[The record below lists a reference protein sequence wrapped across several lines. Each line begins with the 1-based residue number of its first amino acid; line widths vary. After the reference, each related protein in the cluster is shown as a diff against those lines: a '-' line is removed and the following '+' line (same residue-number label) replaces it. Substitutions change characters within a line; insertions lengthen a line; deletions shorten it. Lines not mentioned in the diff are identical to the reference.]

1 MNFFIFLLL
10 YMISGTLI
18 LIFVNNR
25 SIRVKSYFWGCILFL
40 YLPIEM
46 LYVII
51 KNNISRR
58 WMNIFNRAFD
68 YIPSEERIK
77 RVEIKLYLDG
87 EIYYD
92 PKSQSILINK
102 KSETLT
108 LVDVKGWGHL
118 KHLFPDEDKATEFQ
132 HEIGKFIC
140 ESIKKNL

>member
-1 MNFFIFLLL
+1 
-10 YMISGTLI
+10 MISCTLI

-25 SIRVKSYFWGCILFL
+25 NTRVKSYFWGYIFFL

-46 LYVII
+46 LYVHIT
-51 KNNISRR
+51 KDISRR
-58 WMNIFNRAFD
+58 GMNIFDRAFD